1 MTGMGFVSGTV
12 AKAAGEAAAWA
23 ALDYLVAGEV
33 DYERLARN
41 LVINVVVDL
50 GTVVL
55 TGEAWEKPRQRTI
68 EGDSHAEE
76 RIYEPSPKHNPQ
88 GGWGSENPI
97 PNNEVGQELLDNAY
111 SSSKNKQLYSM
122 YEGDIIKFQ
131 PDSSSGK
138 WHAYKVSNTAKE
150 VPTDVYKKML
160 DDGVISKT
168 DYNKLIKNNWY

>member
-50 GTVVL
+50 GTGVL

-88 GGWGSENPI
+88 GR
-97 PNNEVGQELLDNAY
+97 
-111 SSSKNKQLYSM
+111 M
-122 YEGDIIKFQ
+122 
-131 PDSSSGK
+131 GK
-138 WHAYKVSNTAKE
+138 
-150 VPTDVYKKML
+150 
-160 DDGVISKT
+160 
-168 DYNKLIKNNWY
+168 